1 MECCKKWFF
10 KVKLKIRKY
19 DTFFVLRIQKIIHIQ
34 FFNDIYTFLL
44 YKFYIHKFTTL
55 ESKKKKRIKSV
66 GRKGVKNKWVKD
78 PMITTDKILKRKRKQ
93 SVCQNS
99 AFLYTSPA

>member
-19 DTFFVLRIQKIIHIQ
+19 DIFFVLRIQKIIHIQ
-34 FFNDIYTFLL
+34 FLMIYIHFY

-55 ESKKKKRIKSV
+55 ESKKKKRIKSG

-78 PMITTDKILKRKRKQ
+78 PMTTTDKILKRKRKQ

-99 AFLYTSPA
+99 TFLYTSPA

>member
-19 DTFFVLRIQKIIHIQ
+19 DIFFVLRIQKIIHIQ

-44 YKFYIHKFTTL
+44 KILYTQIHN
-55 ESKKKKRIKSV
+55 SWIKKKKKDKKCGEKKS
-66 GRKGVKNKWVKD
+66 K
-78 PMITTDKILKRKRKQ
+78 KI
-93 SVCQNS
+93 NE
-99 AFLYTSPA
+99 

>member
-19 DTFFVLRIQKIIHIQ
+19 DIFFVLRIQKIIHIQ

-55 ESKKKKRIKSV
+55 ESKKKKKDKKCGEKKS
-66 GRKGVKNKWVKD
+66 K
-78 PMITTDKILKRKRKQ
+78 KI
-93 SVCQNS
+93 NE
-99 AFLYTSPA
+99 

>member
-34 FFNDIYTFLL
+34 FFNDIYIYTFIINSIYTNSQLL
-44 YKFYIHKFTTL
+44 NQ
-55 ESKKKKRIKSV
+55 KKKKKDKKCGEKKS
-66 GRKGVKNKWVKD
+66 K
-78 PMITTDKILKRKRKQ
+78 KI
-93 SVCQNS
+93 NE
-99 AFLYTSPA
+99 